1 MKSWSRNHASR
12 AFIHFLPLLKKVTLW
27 VRQFIAKYSAKIT
40 FIRLFRYLFCC
51 FSGKIESFQ
60 CFTVIPIG
68 YCIFTAQKMKFPIN
82 PNLGVL
88 FRGSFWGGGGWM
100 GGGRMG
106 VKITPHPRQR
116 VGAGGLKLPPPLS
129 TQIRVKNFFSKCDQ
143 ILNGKFN
150 QFGQMVECS
159 FKN

>member
-1 MKSWSRNHASR
+1 MIFIDWNIWLLWRDCGFIIVSMKSWSRNHASR

-68 YCIFTAQKMKFPIN
+68 YSIFTAQKMKFPIN

-88 FRGSFWGGGGWM
+88 FRGSFWGGGG
-100 GGGRMG
+100 GMG
-106 VKITPHPRQR
+106 VKITPHPRQKLVR
-116 VGAGGLKLPPPLS
+116 VMLETSNLWRKY
-129 TQIRVKNFFSKCDQ
+129 TH
-143 ILNGKFN
+143 
-150 QFGQMVECS
+150 M
-159 FKN
+159 